1 VARLVVPP
9 GTHDLELTCYGPDG
23 RVRETVTFENVAVGP
38 DEIYF
43 LSHRTF

>member
-9 GTHDLELTCYGPDG
+9 GTHDLELTTYEADG
-23 RVRETVTFENVAVGP
+23 RVRETVTFEGVRVGAN
-38 DEIYF
+38 EIYF